1 MTKVPSRRLIID
13 ASVIHSA
20 GETVHPVSSACRE
33 CLTGV
38 LIICHHAVLTE
49 KINEEWSRHLSRY
62 SRKWRCSLFAKKKI
76 DPPSSRPISLRLDAF
91 SPLSK
96 AAIEKDL
103 HILEAANA
111 ADRIIITRDDA
122 LKTALAETPNGLRV
136 RDSFRWINPV
146 TDGSAPLE
154 SL

>member
-1 MTKVPSRRLIID
+1 
-13 ASVIHSA
+13 
-20 GETVHPVSSACRE
+20 
-33 CLTGV
+33 
-38 LIICHHAVLTE
+38 
-49 KINEEWSRHLSRY
+49 
-62 SRKWRCSLFAKKKI
+62 
-76 DPPSSRPISLRLDAF
+76 LDAF